1 MSQIQ
6 TIGILGGGQLGM
18 MLGESAK
25 KLGLM
30 CVFLDPAD
38 KPPAAKT
45 GEVIKAKYDDE
56 AALKQLA
63 DRCDVITYEF
73 ENVPVSAVKYLE
85 GLGKTVYP
93 KMDALETAQDR
104 VFEKSLFEKIGIPT
118 PPFKAVKTEQDL
130 YAAMEIIGVP
140 AVMKTCRQGYDGKG
154 QAIIKTSGDVLPAWN
169 KLQGLELVIEKFI
182 SFQRE
187 LSMICVRSTT
197 GETAFYPLNENVH
210 RQGILRITR
219 SPTTVTPAV
228 QAQAESYAKKLLDH
242 FNYIGVLTIEFCD
255 VDGQL
260 MAIEMAP
267 RVHNSGHWTIE
278 GAQTSQFE
286 NHLRAITG
294 QPLGPTQAT
303 GSCAMLN
310 IIGIEPTLASL
321 IGQPGVYIHMY
332 GKQPQ
337 PGRKLGH
344 ITLVAQKPAV
354 LQEMIKVVQQV
365 IG

>member
-1 MSQIQ
+1 MSPIS

-25 KLGLM
+25 KLGLT

-38 KPPAAKT
+38 KPPAAT
-45 GEVIKAKYDDE
+45 AGEVIKAKYDDE
-56 AALKQLA
+56 TALRQLA
-63 DRCDVITYEF
+63 DRCDLITYEF
-73 ENVPVSAVKYLE
+73 ENVPVSAVKFLA
-85 GLGKTVYP
+85 GLGKTIYP

-118 PPFKAVKTEQDL
+118 PQFKAVKTEQDL
-130 YAAMEIIGVP
+130 YAAMEVIGVP
-140 AVMKTCRQGYDGKG
+140 AVMKICRQGYDGKG
-154 QAIIKTSGDVLPAWN
+154 QAILKTPDDVLPAWN
-169 KLQGLELVIEKFI
+169 RLQGTSLLVETFI
-182 SFQRE
+182 PFQRE

-219 SPTTVTPAV
+219 SPATVSEAI
-228 QAQAESYAKKLLDH
+228 QKQAEDYATKLLNH
-242 FNYIGVLTIEFCD
+242 FQYAGVMTIEFCE

-278 GAQTSQFE
+278 GAATSQFE

-294 QPLGPTQAT
+294 MPLGSAAAT
-303 GSCAMLN
+303 GACAMLN
-310 IIGIEPTLASL
+310 IIGVQPTLVSL
-321 IGQPGVYIHMY
+321 IGQSGIYIHMY
-332 GKQPQ
+332 GKEPQ

-344 ITLVAQKPAV
+344 ITLVAHNPPV
-354 LQEMIKVVQQV
+354 LEEMIKVVQQA